1 MSPFCSHSS
10 LVHFVI
16 PSLPLFL
23 LAVYLYV
30 PLLLAACLS
39 LFQFSISPSVLQYL
53 LFVFRVV
60 SYLFPSLTLFDC
72 RWPCMFSPSLIASI
86 NHASRLRGIVLHTLP
101 AQSVT
106 SVNLLPQSPLRQ
118 LFLAIVGSRDLPLR

>member
-16 PSLPLFL
+16 PSLPPF
-23 LAVYLYV
+23 
-30 PLLLAACLS
+30 PPCCLS
-39 LFQFSISPSVLQYL
+39 ICTSPSRCLSVSLSILYLSFRPPVPAVRLSSRVLPL
-53 LFVFRVV
+53 
-60 SYLFPSLTLFDC
+60 SLSLSLFDC

-118 LFLAIVGSRDLPLR
+118 LFLAIVGSMDLP